1 MLHQNN
7 LLTIAR
13 YSAIMNYVSS
23 KFGQKCYL
31 RIAFIG
37 MINRNL
43 GIRLEKDAHIVA
55 PKLSYFFYDIY
66 KIITITLAASCP
78 E

>member
-23 KFGQKCYL
+23 KFDQKCYL
-31 RIAFIG
+31 RMAFIG
-37 MINRNL
+37 MINRNQYSFRNGTL
-43 GIRLEKDAHIVA
+43 HRCA
-55 PKLSYFFYDIY
+55 KLSIF
-66 KIITITLAASCP
+66 IIFIKV
-78 E
+78 

>member
-31 RIAFIG
+31 WIAFVG

-43 GIRLEKDAHIVA
+43 GIRLEMEACMDA
-55 PKLSYFFYDIY
+55 PS
-66 KIITITLAASCP
+66 
-78 E
+78 